1 MSCNRFVFATILLAL
16 SGNTS
21 AFHHNGQQGRSVSAL
36 NCKSGSLNPGSTF
49 SSPESVSQMMRDVAE
64 AIVAARDA
72 QVSLALVDVPIPVT
86 GKLLIGSSLMR
97 CIPQNNICV
106 ARAAQNLVNRQI
118 TRRKYFNQSFHYNPK
133 YQVELNLMTGLEE

>member
-1 MSCNRFVFATILLAL
+1 MSCNIFAFAVIFLAL

-21 AFHHNGQQGRSVSAL
+21 AFQHNGQHCRSVSAL

-86 GKLLIGSSLMR
+86 GKLSIDSSQMR
-97 CIPQNNICV
+97 
-106 ARAAQNLVNRQI
+106 R
-118 TRRKYFNQSFHYNPK
+118 
-133 YQVELNLMTGLEE
+133 